1 MTLRRIGNSSGC
13 VSKSNAR
20 RCPFVS
26 LIPCV
31 EEIPRQMNG
40 CDCGVFMC
48 KYADYIAM
56 GCPLTFHQRDMEYFR
71 LRIIADAMSQGIA

>member
-1 MTLRRIGNSSGC
+1 VVKIANPTR
-13 VSKSNAR
+13 
-20 RCPFVS
+20 
-26 LIPCV
+26 
-31 EEIPRQMNG
+31 G

-71 LRIIADAMSQGIA
+71 LRIIADAMAQGIA